1 MADCTL
7 SSGKEIVFDFHKIT
21 FREWRGLFD
30 KEEPDEVSD
39 EKIARVGGLT
49 LDELLD
55 LSFAD
60 HHLYMNAFWKK
71 ARDPLQDSKN
81 SPSVPISL

>member
-1 MADCTL
+1 MADFIM
-7 SSGKEIVFDFHKIT
+7 SDGKEITFDFHKIT

-30 KEEPDEVSD
+30 KSEPDEVSD
-39 EKIARVGGLT
+39 EKIARVGGIG

-60 HHLYMNAFWKK
+60 HHLYMQEFWKK
-71 ARDPLQDSKN
+71 ARDPLTDPKN
-81 SPSVPISL
+81 SLSAPS